1 MSKALELAAEA
12 AYNKFNE
19 NLIGCCEP
27 TWQETDK
34 SFKLRMIESLVAALT
49 FLREPSP
56 EQYHALCATNK
67 IWNELNSYQVWT
79 IYIDAL
85 VNEK

>member
-1 MSKALELAAEA
+1 MPTQLELAAEA

-27 TWQETDK
+27 TWKETDE
-34 SFKLRMIESLVAALT
+34 SFKLRMIESLVAALLY
-49 FLREPSP
+49 LREPSDK
-56 EQYHALCATNK
+56 QYYSLCDTGK
-67 IWNELNSYQVWT
+67 MWKELNSYAVWT

-85 VNEK
+85 IK

>member
-1 MSKALELAAEA
+1 MPTPLELAAET

-27 TWQETDK
+27 TWQETDE
-34 SFKLRMIESLVAALT
+34 SFKLRMVESIQAALKY
-49 FLREPSP
+49 LREPNQI
-56 EQYHALCATNK
+56 QYDALTNTGK
-67 IWNELNSYQVWT
+67 SWKELRSYEVWT

-85 VNEK
+85 VNKC